1 MVFFVPMFIVVS
13 LFSFF
18 SDHPLGFTVSC
29 HHIFF
34 DMAVPSFGVFLLN
47 LVLSSLVLGFP
58 VCFLI
63 FGVVIV
69 GSPVSGGRLF
79 LLLFWRV
86 VIGFPARA
94 ILIH

>member
-1 MVFFVPMFIVVS
+1 MVIFVPVLVIVS
-13 LFSFF
+13 LFSLF
-18 SDHPLGFTVSC
+18 SDHPLGFTISC
-29 HHIFF
+29 HHIFV

-47 LVLSSLVLGFP
+47 LVLPSLVLGFP

-79 LLLFWRV
+79 LLLLWRV